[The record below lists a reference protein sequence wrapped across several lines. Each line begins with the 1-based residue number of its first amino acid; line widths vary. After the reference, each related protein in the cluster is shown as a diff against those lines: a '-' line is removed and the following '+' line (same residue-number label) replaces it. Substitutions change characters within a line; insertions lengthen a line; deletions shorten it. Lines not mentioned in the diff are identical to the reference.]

1 MLKPVLAFLFCCISI
16 SFLQAQ
22 RSLSGLWSGTITN
35 DSVTIRQDQSF
46 EIALTQYK
54 EKVYGFTRSSFIVND
69 TLYYI
74 IKRVKGTVNGELCEI
89 KDDDIIASN
98 FPGKI
103 DKGVKVTI
111 VFRMNR
117 ADSSW
122 HLTGDWNTNT
132 VKKKY
137 YALTGK
143 TSLTEE
149 TNLDNSKLLPHLEE
163 LKLVKELD
171 FYLAKTSPV
180 APIVAASKKEVATT
194 KAKSNQSSSAKDGD
208 TKSSQAI
215 NKSTNQQTNTSTNS
229 TITPAILPPAALVK
243 ERKAAPPQIVTIQS
257 DSIQLAIYDNG
268 EIDGDT
274 VSVLLNGEIILAK
287 QGLKAT
293 AIRKT
298 IYIQK
303 ELDEV
308 SLVLYAENLGKYPPN
323 TGLLVVTDGE
333 QTYQVR
339 FSADFQQNANVI
351 FRRKK

>member
-1 MLKPVLAFLFCCISI
+1 MLKPVFVFLFCCICTF
-16 SFLQAQ
+16 FLQAQ

-35 DSVTIRQDQSF
+35 DSVTVRKDQSY

-74 IKRVKGTVNGELCEI
+74 IKRVKGTVNGDVCEI
-89 KDDDIIASN
+89 KDDDIISSN
-98 FPGKI
+98 FPGKV
-103 DKGVKVTI
+103 DKGVKVTT

-117 ADSSW
+117 DDSSW
-122 HLTGDWNTNT
+122 HLTGDWNTNS

-137 YALTGK
+137 YALSGK
-143 TSLTEE
+143 VALAEE
-149 TNLDNSKLLPHLEE
+149 TNLDNSKLVPHLEE
-163 LKLVKELD
+163 LKLAKELD
-171 FYLAKTSPV
+171 FYLAKNKPSEPV
-180 APIVAASKKEVATT
+180 IVPTPKELASTKKNDSKPSSKNET
-194 KAKSNQSSSAKDGD
+194 KTQSI
-208 TKSSQAI
+208 QAI
-215 NKSTNQQTNTSTNS
+215 NKSTNTQPITANT
-229 TITPAILPPAALVK
+229 IAPAIVPPAALVK
-243 ERKAAPPQIVTIQS
+243 ERKAAPPQIVHIQS

-287 QGLKAT
+287 QGLKAI

-298 IYIQK
+298 IFIQK
-303 ELDEV
+303 DVDEV

-339 FSADFQQNANVI
+339 FSADFQQNATVI
-351 FRRKK
+351 FRRKQ

>member
-1 MLKPVLAFLFCCISI
+1 MLKPIFLFLLFCFSTF
-16 SFLQAQ
+16 FLQAQ
-22 RSLSGLWSGTITN
+22 QHSLSGLWSGTISN
-35 DSVTIRQDQSF
+35 DSVTIRKDQSF

-74 IKRVKGTVNGELCEI
+74 IKRVKGTVNGDVCEL
-89 KDDDIIASN
+89 KDDDIISSN

-103 DKGVKVTI
+103 DKGVKVTT

-137 YALTGK
+137 YAITGK
-143 TSLTEE
+143 VSMTEE

-163 LKLVKELD
+163 LKLAKELD
-171 FYLAKTSPV
+171 FYLAQNKPSAPV
-180 APIVAASKKEVATT
+180 IVPTPKEVASTRKNDSKPSSKNET
-194 KAKSNQSSSAKDGD
+194 KTQSS
-208 TKSSQAI
+208 QPI
-215 NKSTNQQTNTSTNS
+215 NKSTNTLPITTNTIAPS
-229 TITPAILPPAALVK
+229 IVPPAALVK
-243 ERKAAPPQIVTIQS
+243 ERKAAPPQIVNIKS
-257 DSIQLAIYDNG
+257 DSILLAIYDNG

-274 VSVLLNGEIILAK
+274 VSVLLNGEVILAK

-298 IYIQK
+298 IYVQK
-303 ELDEV
+303 NVDEI

-323 TGLLVVTDGE
+323 TGLLVVTDGD

-339 FSADFQQNANVI
+339 FSADFQQNATVI
-351 FRRKK
+351 FRRKQ

>member
-1 MLKPVLAFLFCCISI
+1 MLKPVFVVLFCFFCTF
-16 SFLQAQ
+16 FLQAQQ
-22 RSLSGLWSGTITN
+22 RSLSGLWSGIISN
-35 DSVTIRQDQSF
+35 DSVTIRKDQSF

-74 IKRVKGTVNGELCEI
+74 IKRVKGTINGDVCEL
-89 KDDDIIASN
+89 KDDDIISSN

-103 DKGVKVTI
+103 DKGVKVTT

-137 YALTGK
+137 YAITGK
-143 TSLTEE
+143 ISMTEE

-163 LKLVKELD
+163 LKLAKELD
-171 FYLAKTSPV
+171 FYLAKNNPTSPV
-180 APIVAASKKEVATT
+180 IVPTPKEVAST
-194 KAKSNQSSSAKDGD
+194 KKKNSEPSSKNE
-208 TKSSQAI
+208 TKTPTIQAI
-215 NKSTNQQTNTSTNS
+215 NKSTNTQSITNS
-229 TITPAILPPAALVK
+229 TIVPAIIPAAALVK
-243 ERKAAPPQIVTIQS
+243 ERKAAAPQIVNVKS

-274 VSVLLNGEIILAK
+274 VSVLLNGEIIFAK

-298 IYIQK
+298 IYVQK
-303 ELDEV
+303 DVDEM

-323 TGLLVVTDGE
+323 TGLLVVTDGD

-339 FSADFQQNANVI
+339 FSADFQQNATVI
-351 FRRKK
+351 FRRKQ